1 MPPSASWIYCCVPIH
16 QYDPVVIS
24 SDMGKSTFKT
34 LLYSDLYPLPE
45 NIGTRMR
52 TMNFVR
58 YFKKLGE
65 VDLVYHRTGTEN
77 NVGQGPFRKEYRI
90 EKCGV
95 SDECRN
101 ISRYRDFVERIRR
114 LADRRPWIVAD
125 WPKRAI
131 EELNDIVAGDRYD
144 FVLCRYAQDSYP
156 FLHYSGPL
164 RKRII
169 IDFDDVMSKSLFEA
183 KVPRVPGYSAGLK
196 WHLQRKMLISYQKRF
211 LEFGAALFCSD
222 EDRKEVTGTAGSP
235 NAHLVPN
242 SYPATLNF
250 GTPDGGGY
258 ENRRTLLFVGALD
271 YGPNIAG
278 LKWFVRSVFP
288 KVKERYRDLR
298 LVVVGRRPPEG
309 LARIC
314 REHPDIELHPDVP
327 DVAPY
332 YHGCGAVV
340 VPLLSG
346 GGTRIK
352 ILEAAMAGRC
362 VLSTPIGAYGI
373 SLGGEA
379 GPGLFTDEK
388 SFLAQYSKL
397 EDGNYYREC
406 VMKMHAAV
414 QKTYSPEAFDKSM
427 EKVVDCLLKDAR
439 GKVIPGSPED
449 GRSAR

>member
-1 MPPSASWIYCCVPIH
+1 
-16 QYDPVVIS
+16 
-24 SDMGKSTFKT
+24 MGKSAIRT
-34 LLYSDLYPLPE
+34 LVFSDLYPLPE

-58 YFKKLGE
+58 FFKKLGE
-65 VDLVYHRTGTEN
+65 VDLVYHRTGAEN
-77 NVGQGPFRKEYRI
+77 STGQGPFRYEYRI
-90 EKCGV
+90 ENRGV
-95 SDECRN
+95 SEEN
-101 ISRYRDFVERIRR
+101 GKLSRYGNFIGRIRR

-125 WPKRAI
+125 WSKRTI
-131 EELNDIVAGDRYD
+131 EELNAVVAGDHYD
-144 FVLCRYAQDSYP
+144 FVLCRYALDSYP
-156 FLHYSGPL
+156 FLDFHESL
-164 RKRII
+164 RRRTI

-183 KVPRVPGYSAGLK
+183 RVPRDSGYYAGLK

-222 EDRKEVTGTAGSP
+222 EDRKEVTGPAGSS
-235 NAHLVPN
+235 NTHLVPN
-242 SYPATLNF
+242 SYPASLNVR
-250 GTPDGGGY
+250 TPDGGGY

-278 LKWFVRSVFP
+278 LKWFVRSIFP
-288 KVKERYRDLR
+288 KIKERYRDLR

-314 REHPDIELHPDVP
+314 REHPDVELHPDVP
-327 DVAPY
+327 EVAPY
-332 YHGCGAVV
+332 YHACGAVV

-352 ILEAAMAGRC
+352 ILEAAMAGRY
-362 VLSTPIGAYGI
+362 VLSTPIGAYGLA
-373 SLGGEA
+373 LGDEA
-379 GPGLFTDEK
+379 GPGLFTDER
-388 SFLAQYSKL
+388 SFLGQYNKL

-414 QKTYSPEAFDKSM
+414 QNTYSPEAFDRSM
-427 EKVVDCLLKDAR
+427 EKVVESLLGEATGR
-439 GKVIPGSPED
+439 VCSGSPAD